1 MDLFWLKMTKNTSLY
16 NPSKIDFCSKRI
28 IITIYKSKIQILI
41 ISKFRMCSHK
51 MSLNVWIYLKA
62 LSMSLSMAWYT
73 LASAINI
80 GTVGN
85 AFGHVLKTTLET
97 FDSISSFE
105 ILYRDGLSF
114 FKMKLMQQVFLSAY
128 DKLCFNMKFMMMYV
142 NYHSWLVTT

>member
-41 ISKFRMCSHK
+41 ISKFRVTSHK
-51 MSLNVWIYLKA
+51 ISLNVGIYLKA

-73 LASAINI
+73 LAGAISI

-85 AFGHVLKTTLET
+85 AFGNVLKTTLET

-114 FKMKLMQQVFLSAY
+114 SKWN
-128 DKLCFNMKFMMMYV
+128 LCSKFFYQHMISYV
-142 NYHSWLVTT
+142 STWSLWWCM

>member
-28 IITIYKSKIQILI
+28 IITIYKYKIQILI

-51 MSLNVWIYLKA
+51 MYLNVWVYLNAFSKPFSMTRNT
-62 LSMSLSMAWYT
+62 LSG
-73 LASAINI
+73 AINI
-80 GTVGN
+80 GTVEN
-85 AFGHVLKTTLET
+85 TFGHVLKTTLET

-114 FKMKLMQQVFLSAY
+114 SKWNF
-128 DKLCFNMKFMMMYV
+128 CFNLYTFILLTYTCIICDSV
-142 NYHSWLVTT
+142 

>member
-51 MSLNVWIYLKA
+51 MSLNDWIYFKTLIIP
-62 LSMSLSMAWYT
+62 LSMTRNT
-73 LASAINI
+73 LLGAISI

-85 AFGHVLKTTLET
+85 AFGNVSKTTLEA

-105 ILYRDGLSF
+105 LLYRDGLSF
-114 FKMKLMQQVFLSAY
+114 SKWNFCFSWWSSAWIF
-128 DKLCFNMKFMMMYV
+128 CSV
-142 NYHSWLVTT
+142 